1 MLQIFRKKDGA
12 VSVFLT
18 IILVPMI
25 VVSCLFVDACRAKL
39 AEPVVS
45 SAGDL
50 TLNTALT
57 QYDATLNDY
66 YGLMAS
72 SQNVDEFLNNA
83 NEYFQACITS
93 QGVSA
98 SEGKEF
104 ADEISGL
111 LTGRSSDITDLLQI
125 SETEGSSFTIKPVE
139 NGTLE
144 NPALMKKEIVEFMK
158 YRAPIDGVSDVLQKF
173 KDSSK
178 DLTDAQKNADL
189 VDKKQKFY
197 EEEGELVKKSKE
209 AYDKLQEYINLNI
222 TQESVSEMKSSFESV
237 ENDYKNLHIKM
248 VKDLYNTQRLAQYS
262 KSDLYENWKPKENEI
277 QKGQVNSYIN
287 NAATSIRDFVNA
299 AGHLDNVYGQMPK
312 YQAGTVYDIQYWV
325 ACNEIL
331 QQNNYYSNYVSKAQS
346 LCKNMAKLKAAMD
359 QLSDEEKE
367 ESYTLKNYKNVDTYG
382 EKKRSELYEGLSTQY
397 ENLKK
402 NYITNSQSAYNQ
414 LAGNLGRI
422 SKENIDNITT
432 GSTDEKVR
440 EIANKF
446 NEYYTKYDNA
456 YSLIDSAV
464 GLLKAAKS
472 RSEEYQEKYRTWKN
486 AADQCN
492 TTMGEEDRKEIA
504 DLNDDVFKRATP
516 EKIQELIDRLNNV
529 KSLLGNLK
537 KAIDEYKYNGTSV
550 RKIDSYSTLKNKS
563 GVNSNKISC
572 KKQELEKYTQDS
584 FKFTTSS
591 AIGKTGIT
599 DANNPA
605 IDKVNTPDFYNW
617 MKDRFQ
623 DYDEEKKNQAEKDK
637 EEEEKKHDD
646 KVKDANQ
653 ANSDAG
659 NEIKDIA
666 DRPSAAYAA
675 LLQEGFT
682 DGKVKASKVASIVSG
697 LFSDFSGTV
706 NQTAVDLRDDLYTL
720 DYIMNMFSYD
730 TFEKEGKYHLCGGGV
745 NLSNYESNYNAQS
758 EAWNNEAVTFS
769 ENKTLTNKMINSSN
783 NYSYGNEV
791 EYIIYGN
798 SNEKNKKSAYGTIF
812 AIRYALNLPPEFQE
826 NWNDTTLKGMAIAI
840 ESASSG
846 IIPAPLFKLVVVLGL
861 TAAETA
867 SDMQYLKN
875 GMPVELVKNKDQL
888 TWTYAGYSEKAVS
901 GKGFFYSDY
910 LKLILFTKLTGNNEY
925 AVYARIA
932 DVIQANM
939 GQKISNNSG
948 FVMKKANVYYSA
960 EANLKV
966 EPLMLNL
973 PLTSDYSG
981 SVSDG
986 IIGQIKYKAY
996 KGY

>member
-432 GSTDEKVR
+432 G
-440 EIANKF
+440 
-446 NEYYTKYDNA
+446 
-456 YSLIDSAV
+456 L
-464 GLLKAAKS
+464 
-472 RSEEYQEKYRTWKN
+472 
-486 AADQCN
+486 
-492 TTMGEEDRKEIA
+492 
-504 DLNDDVFKRATP
+504 
-516 EKIQELIDRLNNV
+516 
-529 KSLLGNLK
+529 
-537 KAIDEYKYNGTSV
+537 
-550 RKIDSYSTLKNKS
+550 
-563 GVNSNKISC
+563 
-572 KKQELEKYTQDS
+572 
-584 FKFTTSS
+584 
-591 AIGKTGIT
+591 
-599 DANNPA
+599 
-605 IDKVNTPDFYNW
+605 
-617 MKDRFQ
+617 
-623 DYDEEKKNQAEKDK
+623 
-637 EEEEKKHDD
+637 
-646 KVKDANQ
+646 
-653 ANSDAG
+653 
-659 NEIKDIA
+659 
-666 DRPSAAYAA
+666 
-675 LLQEGFT
+675 
-682 DGKVKASKVASIVSG
+682 
-697 LFSDFSGTV
+697 
-706 NQTAVDLRDDLYTL
+706 
-720 DYIMNMFSYD
+720 
-730 TFEKEGKYHLCGGGV
+730 
-745 NLSNYESNYNAQS
+745 
-758 EAWNNEAVTFS
+758 
-769 ENKTLTNKMINSSN
+769 
-783 NYSYGNEV
+783 
-791 EYIIYGN
+791 
-798 SNEKNKKSAYGTIF
+798 
-812 AIRYALNLPPEFQE
+812 
-826 NWNDTTLKGMAIAI
+826 
-840 ESASSG
+840 
-846 IIPAPLFKLVVVLGL
+846 
-861 TAAETA
+861 
-867 SDMQYLKN
+867 
-875 GMPVELVKNKDQL
+875 
-888 TWTYAGYSEKAVS
+888 
-901 GKGFFYSDY
+901 
-910 LKLILFTKLTGNNEY
+910 
-925 AVYARIA
+925 
-932 DVIQANM
+932 
-939 GQKISNNSG
+939 
-948 FVMKKANVYYSA
+948 
-960 EANLKV
+960 
-966 EPLMLNL
+966 
-973 PLTSDYSG
+973 
-981 SVSDG
+981 
-986 IIGQIKYKAY
+986 
-996 KGY
+996 